1 MSMSNPTTSTAP
13 PARSLTV
20 SLNRPRPI
28 TRLTILRS
36 LLLAAFAATQTVACT
51 SPEAIGD
58 NPDIAATGI
67 AVGSQAQGIV
77 RGTADPAYGYRGVG
91 NVSISGAPPEN
102 GRECTGTLISARYV
116 LTAAHCF
123 PTAES
128 LNGNVWFEL
137 DMNAGRGNET
147 YITPAERLFLHTGP
161 AVSPGAE
168 PVWRHPKAPF
178 PFDPGEPNQYARDV
192 AVFRLDRPVP
202 ANIADYYRLSGVAG
216 HELCSVSTEDY
227 ATNVGYGST
236 EYHADGAPL
245 GLGGGPPGI
254 SRNYAA
260 TTGWE
265 VATVPDCPHPPE
277 SDGYCSAFYKNS
289 FWPTEW
295 GLNQKGDSGGPLF
308 SGRPHWVEVNADALI
323 CGVASS
329 QEWWL
334 AAEDWGF
341 YASTQRGDTN
351 SFLSNVLVDGRNFG
365 RILGDCRTT
374 AFGPLDPDGDGYMNT
389 PGCDNCPTVANPDQ
403 LDSDNDGI
411 GNLCDNCPTTWNP
424 DQMNNGVIGQ
434 RDEKAP
440 PVASLNRARPT
451 APNELSDSQAF
462 PGDACN
468 PAPISTLIE
477 SNKTDTLN
485 SPRPQYNRT
494 VNHACIGGTSQ
505 STGEA
510 IPEANNVITV
520 SSFVGGSLSTGS
532 EQLTGST
539 RMAFCR
545 CAAAT
550 PESQCLTACGRGNI
564 EDVLTNG
571 PWKPMTLQDPASG
584 SLVTTPTTNLAPGRV
599 STIHPLAGPVPLGE
613 PMPKPSIRDFGWRYW
628 TDFETWELPTH
639 ANTPGITAST
649 ISAPLIW
656 AWVANPKK
664 ANGEPVL
671 SAIRRRQDIRRL
683 TLVERTTTGY
693 DICSQLKEGVLP
705 AATAKIPNM
714 SGCHRCGTTATF
726 RKPIVAADPIP
737 KYIAPHAGVRPA
749 ADILDQD
756 LVTYLENPAFTIVTA
771 SDKGHGLDTSAD
783 RAVIVNKA
791 THEIV
796 GAVYPDSGL
805 LKVRSLSI
813 SEATLM
819 PGFGPGAAMSARRN
833 EVAFFDA
840 PSPNNMGLLAMRRV
854 SLDLGYGTNNELM
867 FPGAGL
873 AGPVLSAAY
882 RDTDDSY
889 FILSRGAGKVA
900 LHRVDPSLA
909 TRLVA
914 EWVDN
919 GVAQDVDLAINDEG
933 LVAVTR
939 RDAQAFRVYVFGIS
953 HDLALTYV
961 ANISGAEPLAMGA
974 DLIPEG
980 LRLERAGL
988 PTDEIVGL
996 TDGPVPVYYG
1006 TPNATSFAGLF
1017 Q

>member
-1 MSMSNPTTSTAP
+1 MKAPKSPTETKTSPLKRHNSTA
-13 PARSLTV
+13 
-20 SLNRPRPI
+20 NRGR
-28 TRLTILRS
+28 
-36 LLLAAFAATQTVACT
+36 LLLILAAAPTFACNTALSVDDDPAT
-51 SPEAIGD
+51 
-58 NPDIAATGI
+58 TG
-67 AVGSQAQGIV
+67 ANAPVGSQGQAINLGVQ
-77 RGTADPAYGYRGVG
+77 DPAYGYTGVG
-91 NVSISGAPPEN
+91 NVSIGAAPPLL
-102 GRECTGTLISARYV
+102 GRNCTGTLISARYV

-137 DMNAGRGNET
+137 DPNAGAAARNYT
-147 YITPAERLFLHTGP
+147 TPPAKLFLHTGP

-178 PFDPGEPNQYARDV
+178 PFEPNGPNQYARDV

-216 HELCSVSTEDY
+216 HQLCSISTADY
-227 ATNVGYGST
+227 ATNVGYGPTAYQGQGS
-236 EYHADGAPL
+236 PFW
-245 GLGGGPPGI
+245 PGELPGT

-265 VATVPDCPHPPE
+265 VATIPDCAHPPE
-277 SDGYCSAFYKNS
+277 TDGYCSAIYKNS
-289 FWPTEW
+289 FWSTEW

-308 SGRPHWVEVNADALI
+308 SGRPHWVEVNGDALI

-329 QEWWL
+329 LTWYPL
-334 AAEDWGF
+334 AEDWGF

-365 RILGDCRTT
+365 RVVGDCRTP

-403 LDSDNDGI
+403 LDTDNDDI
-411 GNLCDNCPTTWNP
+411 GDLCDNCPTTSNR

-440 PVASLNRARPT
+440 PIASLNRARPT

-462 PGDACN
+462 PGDVCN
-468 PAPISTLIE
+468 PAPISTLVE

-485 SPRPQYNRT
+485 STRPQYNRT

-505 STGEA
+505 TTGEA
-510 IPEANNVITV
+510 IPEANNVITL
-520 SSFVGGSLSTGS
+520 SSFVGGSENTGG
-532 EQLTGST
+532 EELTGST
-539 RMAFCR
+539 RMAFCP
-545 CAAAT
+545 CPPT
-550 PESQCLTACGRGNI
+550 MPESQCLSACDRG
-564 EDVLTNG
+564 DVENVPG
-571 PWKPMTLQDPASG
+571 SSPWKAMTLQDPG
-584 SLVTTPTTNLAPGRV
+584 NGTLVTTPPTALLPGRV
-599 STIHPLAGPVPLGE
+599 STGHPLAGPPPVGSP
-613 PMPKPSIRDFGWRYW
+613 PPRPSIREFGWRYW
-628 TDFETWELPTH
+628 GDFPASALPTH
-639 ANTPGITAST
+639 ASNPGITATT
-649 ISAPLIW
+649 ISAPLLW
-656 AWVANPKK
+656 SWVANPKK
-664 ANGEPVL
+664 KSDGTSVP
-671 SAIRRRQDIRRL
+671 SAVRRRQDILRIA
-683 TLVERTTTGY
+683 LVERTTTGY

-749 ADILDQD
+749 ADVLDQD
-756 LVTYLENPAFTIVTA
+756 LVTYLENPAFAIVTA
-771 SDKGHGLDTSAD
+771 TDKGQGLDDSAD

-805 LKVRSLSI
+805 LKLRSLSI

-873 AGPVLSAAY
+873 AGPVVSAAY
-882 RDTDDSY
+882 RDSDDSY
-889 FILSRGAGKVA
+889 FILSRGGGKVA

-939 RDAQAFRVYVFGIS
+939 RDAQAFRVYVFGIG
-953 HDLALTYV
+953 HDLALSYV

-988 PTDEIVGL
+988 PSDEIVGL
-996 TDGPVPVYYG
+996 TDGPVPVTYG
-1006 TPNATSFAGLF
+1006 TPNASTFAGLF